1 MAKTA
6 GSWKQGTSGNPK
18 GRPVSPV
25 VQEMRAALVAVQKGK
40 KRTLLEHFFER
51 AYTDNHVLIAAM
63 KKLQPDLANVEL
75 QAQAEK
81 FRIVI
86 EQPKK

>member
-6 GSWKQGTSGNPK
+6 GSWKKGMSGNPK
-18 GRPVSPV
+18 GRPENPV
-25 VQEMRAALVAVQKGK
+25 IQEMRAALVAAQKGK

-51 AYTDNHVLIAAM
+51 AYKDNHVLIAAI
-63 KKLQPDLANVEL
+63 KKLLPDLSNVEL

-81 FRIVI
+81 FRII
-86 EQPKK
+86 IKQ